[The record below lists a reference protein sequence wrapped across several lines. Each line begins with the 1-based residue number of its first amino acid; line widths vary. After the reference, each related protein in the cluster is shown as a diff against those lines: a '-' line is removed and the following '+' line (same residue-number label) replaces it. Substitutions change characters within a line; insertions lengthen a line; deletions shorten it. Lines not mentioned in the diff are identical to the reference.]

1 MHKREKPPCRGSPI
15 EGISFFGIAVFKN
28 RKTFQDFS
36 FSGILILIRCI
47 HLRQVRGAA

>member
-1 MHKREKPPCRGSPI
+1 MHKREKPPCRDSPI
-15 EGISFFGIAVFKN
+15 EGISFFGIAVFKK